1 MSHPIPLTLLL
12 CDHAWR
18 DPNSGK
24 FSLLG
29 IFSGYASSVFPF
41 PIDVTVYFAVTDG
54 SGMLPVRMELIDV
67 DEERPAV
74 VDATAN
80 FRFDDRRQ
88 VIEGMFACHLTIDEP
103 GEYRVKLYV
112 AGEFMLER
120 SLTITKIAKRDDVNP
135 D

>member
-1 MSHPIPLTLLL
+1 MSHPITLTLLL
-12 CDHAWR
+12 CAWR

-120 SLTITKIAKRDDVNP
+120 SLTITKVAKRNEANP
-135 D
+135 G